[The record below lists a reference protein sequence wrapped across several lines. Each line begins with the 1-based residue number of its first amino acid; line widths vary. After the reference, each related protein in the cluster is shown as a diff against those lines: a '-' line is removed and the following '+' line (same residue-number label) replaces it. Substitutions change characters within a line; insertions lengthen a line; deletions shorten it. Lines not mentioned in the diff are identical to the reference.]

1 MKNKIS
7 IASFLL
13 SLLITSSL
21 FMGCKQDNSK
31 EIIEATLPKSIT
43 VSDGK
48 FVDNL
53 GRQVILNGINVIS
66 KSKEQGYLV
75 NEDSTLYA
83 RLRDWGFNSVRFG
96 IIWDGIEPEPGVYN
110 EAYLEGIGST
120 YKAGCPL

>member
-1 MKNKIS
+1 M
-7 IASFLL
+7 
-13 SLLITSSL
+13 
-21 FMGCKQDNSK
+21 
-31 EIIEATLPKSIT
+31 EATLPKSIT
-43 VSDGK
+43 VSEGK
-48 FVDNL
+48 FVDNY

-120 YKAGCPL
+120 YKAGCRL